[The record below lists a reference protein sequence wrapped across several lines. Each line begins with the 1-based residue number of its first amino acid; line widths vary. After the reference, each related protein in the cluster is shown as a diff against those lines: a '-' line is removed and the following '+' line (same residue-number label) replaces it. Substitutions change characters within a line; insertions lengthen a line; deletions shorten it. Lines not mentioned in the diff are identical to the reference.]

1 MEPTGKTEPYNGFF
15 LPNLCTVQALLFL
28 VLGTEIC
35 ALLFTLINYGLLNFN
50 WDYFALTS
58 LFMLWVVHTSAIILC
73 QLRKWG
79 RQWSVSQQALVTY
92 GVVIATT
99 TLFAVLAGYFRTA
112 GKVGWDYWFVL
123 QAILIA
129 AILTGALL
137 RYFYL
142 QHLWHQQQRSEL
154 ESRVQALQA
163 RIRPHFLF
171 NSMNSI
177 AGLIPED
184 AEAAEEAVL
193 DLAELFRAALRESSS
208 LVPIN
213 DELGLCERYLR
224 IEKLRLGPRLH
235 LEWHIK
241 PLTKAAQ
248 VPPLTL
254 QPLIENAI
262 YHGIQPNPSGGT
274 IKITAYEQ
282 GTWLYV
288 LISNPIA
295 PHPGSQKHQGN
306 RIAMRN
312 IRSRLQAFFGDQAVL
327 KTSQLDNQFT
337 ATLRIPLTR

>member
-1 MEPTGKTEPYNGFF
+1 MEPTGKSDSPSSFF

-28 VLGTEIC
+28 VLGTETC
-35 ALLFTLINYGLLNFN
+35 ALLFTLISYGLQYFN

-58 LFMLWVVHTSAIILC
+58 LFMLWVVLTSAVILC

-79 RQWSVSQQALVTY
+79 HQWSISQQALITY
-92 GVVIATT
+92 GIVIATT
-99 TLFAVLAGYFRTA
+99 TIFAVLAGSFRSV
-112 GKVGWDYWFVL
+112 GEDGWDYWFVM

-129 AILTGALL
+129 VILTGVLL

-184 AEAAEEAVL
+184 AELAEEAVL

-208 LVPIN
+208 LVPVN
-213 DELGLCERYLR
+213 DELEMCKRYLR
-224 IEKLRLGPRLH
+224 IEKLRLGPRLKV
-235 LEWHIK
+235 EWQIK
-241 PLTKAAQ
+241 PLSKAAQ
-248 VPPLTL
+248 IPPLTL

-262 YHGIQPNPSGGT
+262 YHGIQPNPAGGSIT
-274 IKITAYEQ
+274 IVAHEQ
-282 GTWLYV
+282 GQWLYV

-295 PHPGSQKHQGN
+295 EASEHKHQGN
-306 RIAMRN
+306 RIAMGN

-337 ATLRIPLTR
+337 ATLRVPLTR